1 MLSEYQRELAA
12 DLNQKVG
19 GEKLVLTLNDKANYV
34 CHYRQLKQ
42 MLEFGLVLK
51 KVHKVLQFDQSPWLK
66 PYIEHNTNLRKQ
78 SQSKFA
84 KDLAKLRN
92 NSVFG
97 KTCEDVRKHTDIKI
111 ISDSDRAQKLFNS
124 YRFKTVKLYGDN
136 LAGVEMRKTEVKL
149 DKPRYVGAAVLNI
162 SKTVMYDFG

>member
-1 MLSEYQRELAA
+1 M
-12 DLNQKVG
+12 
-19 GEKLVLTLNDKANYV
+19 
-34 CHYRQLKQ
+34 
-42 MLEFGLVLK
+42 
-51 KVHKVLQFDQSPWLK
+51 
-66 PYIEHNTNLRKQ
+66 
-78 SQSKFA
+78 
-84 KDLAKLRN
+84 
-92 NSVFG
+92 FG

-162 SKTVMYDFG
+162 SKTVMYDFGYEWMNKYPGSKLMFTDTDSLCFWTPYEGNMYQGILFSNFFHFTNQIF